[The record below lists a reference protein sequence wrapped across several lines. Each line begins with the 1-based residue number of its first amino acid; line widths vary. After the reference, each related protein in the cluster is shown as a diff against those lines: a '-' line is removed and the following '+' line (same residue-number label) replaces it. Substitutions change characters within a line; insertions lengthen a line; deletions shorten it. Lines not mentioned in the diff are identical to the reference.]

1 MAWRNL
7 TQNKVYSA
15 INITGL
21 AIGLAVC
28 MLIMLYVG
36 HESNYDRFHRNAEN
50 IFWMQGKIKMGSDS
64 VFIGSMSYASGPLVK
79 QEEPAV
85 ESFLRYK
92 QQSANT
98 VISNPAVPDRKFA
111 EEKFLFADS
120 NFFSFFSF
128 PLFAGNSEKVLND
141 PFTVVLSQNAARK
154 YFGEE
159 NPVGKIIRYNNEY
172 DFTVTGVPA
181 PIPSNSSIGFDFIAS
196 LSSMNGIKEEKKHWR

>member
-21 AIGLAVC
+21 AIELAVC

-36 HESNYDRFHRNAEN
+36 HESNYDRFHRDAEN

-64 VFIGSMSYASGPLVK
+64 VFIGSMSFASGPLVK

-128 PLFAGNSEKVLND
+128 PLFAGN
-141 PFTVVLSQNAARK
+141 RK
-154 YFGEE
+154 
-159 NPVGKIIRYNNEY
+159 
-172 DFTVTGVPA
+172 
-181 PIPSNSSIGFDFIAS
+181 S
-196 LSSMNGIKEEKKHWR
+196 LE